1 MRKFTR
7 KKGGSKLPPYTST
20 SSGSSLGATLDAAHK
35 LHKKRNAEMLLRN
48 NALAGGKKRRK
59 RKKGGAIAPA
69 DIAEGGVYADFFTT
83 PNKYILHDEML
94 GQNFIVVNIE
104 KEYTGPAYPIH
115 FITLENVITHAR
127 RMVNFGNPNGQWTQ
141 RYNILPLDSPGYNNS
156 LETYNQHAAATA
168 DAGAAAAA
176 NGGGRRKRRRKGGSV
191 TVPQPPPPTGVATG
205 GSSAAKNMKTGT
217 AVGLQGNADSKFDG
231 VAKSLPKTA
240 KPFYG
245 GRISRKRRKTKRK
258 GRKKKR
264 VTRKRRRSSKHRRR
278 SRRRRN

>member
-7 KKGGSKLPPYTST
+7 KKGGSKLPSYTST

-59 RKKGGAIAPA
+59 K
-69 DIAEGGVYADFFTT
+69 
-83 PNKYILHDEML
+83 
-94 GQNFIVVNIE
+94 
-104 KEYTGPAYPIH
+104 
-115 FITLENVITHAR
+115 
-127 RMVNFGNPNGQWTQ
+127 
-141 RYNILPLDSPGYNNS
+141 
-156 LETYNQHAAATA
+156 
-168 DAGAAAAA
+168 
-176 NGGGRRKRRRKGGSV
+176 RRKGGSV

-245 GRISRKRRKTKRK
+245 GRISRKRHKTKRK
-258 GRKKKR
+258 RRRKKR
-264 VTRKRRRSSKHRRR
+264 ATRKRRRGSKHRRR